1 MTVVESKKLPAN
13 LFVRGTE
20 VTGKVAEIRP
30 QAFQIAQFVQ
40 AVVVEKGQ
48 DAVLEILDQRYLA
61 QGEQEL
67 QPGQKLL
74 LQVLQTQPQLE
85 FKVVDGAAD
94 SSLERLLPL
103 LTRSYDWTQLASVL
117 DDSPEQTPDVKALV
131 TLFAHLQNVASS
143 EDEFSSALRDKVA
156 VFLRS
161 LGVSG
166 EPPALAQPVGLPE
179 AFRQDEDPGAFR
191 HLLQLLNTFR
201 DQLGALA
208 KPGPVGADWH
218 TQTRTLLTQL
228 RQEFHSLEIP
238 PAFSRQLLA
247 VVLKLQESP
256 SISPQLAADLQRFA
270 TTLSKA
276 VEPKVFSQD
285 FLQTP
290 PTNRD
295 ESVQVAV
302 KTGSVPAKLAHGV
315 PRAYR
320 SAAVSQP
327 AAETRP
333 DLPGQPRT
341 LPLPLAGLQAP
352 LSAAGPIPAAP
363 LLPSGFTPLRDER
376 PVFSPPAATPAA
388 VTPPAATSANTSS
401 GRAVPVAGPP
411 EVEALLGQLK
421 RLEPGT
427 TVPPDVLGRLE
438 GAVARLKHLQPDLF
452 ASLPVLDGLVQTL
465 AQTSSSRTVAPIIEQ
480 LGVFSLL
487 FGLAFEKNSFRLQDP
502 DILKHL
508 HETLLKIRSLPDL
521 NVEEPLHRIEV
532 LQLCRSRLADQQL
545 MFLPLPFHELE
556 EGYLLAKNQ
565 DHHEEGRTDHET
577 SLQVSLSLRLSALG
591 NLRVDLLYERQ
602 GLRLRLAGENQEKM
616 NFLQKFSE
624 DLEQA
629 LAFTSLHALSFSAD
643 AKHPAAQLQQ
653 RVLPGYKSLL
663 DARI

>member
-1 MTVVESKKLPAN
+1 MTVVDSKKLPAN

-20 VTGKVAEIRP
+20 VAGKVAEIRP
-30 QAFQIAQFVQ
+30 QTFQLAQFVQ

-117 DDSPEQTPDVKALV
+117 DDSPEQAPHVKALV
-131 TLFAHLQNVASS
+131 ALFAHLQNVSSS
-143 EDEFSSALRDKVA
+143 ENEFSSALRDKVA
-156 VFLRS
+156 VFLRN

-166 EPPALAQPVGLPE
+166 EPPALAQPAGLPE

-208 KPGPVGADWH
+208 KPGPAGADWH

-290 PTNRD
+290 PSNRD
-295 ESVQVAV
+295 EPVQAAA

-320 SAAVSQP
+320 FAAVPQP

-333 DLPGQPRT
+333 DLPGQQRT
-341 LPLPLAGLQAP
+341 LLRPLAGLQTP

-363 LLPSGFTPLRDER
+363 LLPSGFTPIGDER

-388 VTPPAATSANTSS
+388 SANTSS

-465 AQTSSSRTVAPIIEQ
+465 AQASSSRTVAPIIEQ

-508 HETLLKIRSLPDL
+508 HEALLKIRSLPDR

-532 LQLCRSRLADQQL
+532 LQLCRGRLAEQQL

-565 DHHEEGRTDHET
+565 DHHEEGRSDNET

>member
-1 MTVVESKKLPAN
+1 MTVVDSKKLPAN

-20 VTGKVAEIRP
+20 VSGRVAEIRP
-30 QAFQIAQFVQ
+30 QTFQIAQFVQ

-61 QGEQEL
+61 RGEQEL

-103 LTRSYDWTQLASVL
+103 LTRSYDWTQLANVL
-117 DDSPEQTPDVKALV
+117 DESPEQTPQVKALV
-131 TLFAHLQNVASS
+131 TLFAHLQNVTSP
-143 EDEFSSALRDKVA
+143 ENELPSALRDKVA

-161 LGVSG
+161 FGVSG
-166 EPPALAQPVGLPE
+166 EAPAFAQSAGLPEQAQTGLRE

-191 HLLQLLNTFR
+191 HVLQLLNAFR
-201 DQLGALA
+201 DQLGALDKSEPA
-208 KPGPVGADWH
+208 GAGWH

-247 VVLKLQESP
+247 VVLRLQESP
-256 SISPQLAADLQRFA
+256 SITPQLATDLQRFA

-290 PTNRD
+290 PANRD
-295 ESVQVAV
+295 DAVQVAA
-302 KTGSVPAKLAHGV
+302 KSGSMPARLAQGL

-320 SAAVSQP
+320 SAAVQQP
-327 AAETRP
+327 ATEVRLH
-333 DLPGQPRT
+333 LPEQR
-341 LPLPLAGLQAP
+341 PLPELQIP
-352 LSAAGPIPAAP
+352 LRPTGSIPAAP
-363 LLPSGFTPLRDER
+363 LLPSGFTSIRGELPA
-376 PVFSPPAATPAA
+376 PSPPAAVQAA
-388 VTPPAATSANTSS
+388 PLSTSS
-401 GRAVPVAGPP
+401 GSVVPAAGPP
-411 EVEALLGQLK
+411 EIEALLGQLK

-427 TVPPDVLGRLE
+427 SVPPDLLGRLE
-438 GAVARLKHLQPDLF
+438 GAVARLKHLQPDMF
-452 ASLPVLDGLVQTL
+452 ASLPVLDSLVQTL
-465 AQTSSSRTVAPIIEQ
+465 AQASSSRAVAPIIEQ

-508 HETLLKIRSLPDL
+508 HETLLKIRSLPDR

-532 LQLCRSRLADQQL
+532 LQLCRGRLAEQQL

-565 DHHEEGRTDHET
+565 DHHEEGRTDNET

-591 NLRVDLLYERQ
+591 NLRVDLLYDRQ

-629 LAFTSLHALSFSAD
+629 LAFTPLRALSFSAD
-643 AKHPAAQLQQ
+643 ARHPAAQLQQ

>member
-1 MTVVESKKLPAN
+1 MTVVDSKKLPAN

-20 VTGKVAEIRP
+20 VAGKVAEFRP
-30 QAFQIAQFVQ
+30 QTFQIAQFVQ

-48 DAVLEILDQRYLA
+48 DAVLEILNQRYLA

-117 DDSPEQTPDVKALV
+117 DDSPEQTPHVKALV
-131 TLFAHLQNVASS
+131 ALFAHLQNMSSS

-156 VFLRS
+156 VFLRN
-161 LGVSG
+161 LGVNG
-166 EPPALAQPVGLPE
+166 EPPALAQPAGLPE

-208 KPGPVGADWH
+208 KPGPAGADWH

-228 RQEFHSLEIP
+228 RQEVHSLEIP

-285 FLQTP
+285 FLQTS

-295 ESVQVAV
+295 EPVQAAA

-320 SAAVSQP
+320 FAAVPQP

-333 DLPGQPRT
+333 DLPGQQRT
-341 LPLPLAGLQAP
+341 LLRPLAGLQTP

-363 LLPSGFTPLRDER
+363 LLPSGFTPIGDER

-388 VTPPAATSANTSS
+388 SANTSS

-411 EVEALLGQLK
+411 EVEALLGQLR

-452 ASLPVLDGLVQTL
+452 ASFPVLDGLVQTL

-508 HETLLKIRSLPDL
+508 HEALLKIRSLPDR

-532 LQLCRSRLADQQL
+532 LQLCRGRLAEQQL

-565 DHHEEGRTDHET
+565 DHHEEGRSDNET

-602 GLRLRLAGENQEKM
+602 GLRLRLAGENLEKM